1 MDFKFRGPYGSKF
14 EAPEMEDMMG
24 YYMQQNPG
32 FVNNMMDMAMKYMS
46 DAQNFYNFRFG
57 GQAGASA
64 PSMPMMGGEM
74 EFEAPGGME
83 FEAPGMGEYAD
94 MMEDQREY
102 QMKHGRRG
110 RRFNKPHAA
119 SSEASPES
127 SGQLSKSRKQLKP
140 FDLEGVISSL
150 Y

>member
-1 MDFKFRGPYGSKF
+1 MDPAKLPIPSEGFDRKEMRQLKFVTDKMNVTNVQFPQGFGDMEYKVRDKFGNKF

-74 EFEAPGGME
+74 EF
-83 FEAPGMGEYAD
+83 
-94 MMEDQREY
+94 
-102 QMKHGRRG
+102 
-110 RRFNKPHAA
+110 
-119 SSEASPES
+119 
-127 SGQLSKSRKQLKP
+127 
-140 FDLEGVISSL
+140 
-150 Y
+150 